1 MSEVWIYTLASV
13 FLVSVISL
21 VGILALSLK
30 DKILKKL
37 LVIIVSFSA
46 GALLGD
52 AFIHLLPEIVES
64 EGFTLSISL
73 YVLFGIFVFFVVEKL
88 INWRHCH
95 DIACETHS
103 QSFTYMNL
111 VGDGVHNFIDGMVI
125 AGSFLVSVHLGIAT
139 TVAVI
144 LHEVPQE
151 IGDFAVLV
159 YGGFKKSKA
168 LMYNLLAALAAVVGA
183 SIMLVL
189 ENYIAYLPIFLVPF
203 TAGGFIYIAGSDL
216 IPELHK
222 EVRPWVSLAQIIALV
237 TGVGI
242 MVLLIVFE

>member
-13 FLVSVISL
+13 FLVSIISL
-21 VGILALSLK
+21 VGILALSLN

-37 LVIIVSFSA
+37 LIIIVSFSA

-64 EGFTLSISL
+64 EGFTLAISL
-73 YVLFGIFVFFVVEKL
+73 YVLFGIFIFFIVEKL

-168 LMYNLLAALAAVVGA
+168 LMYNMLAALAAVVGA
-183 SIMLVL
+183 TVMLVL
-189 ENYIAYLPIFLVPF
+189 ENYMAYLPIFLVPF

-222 EVRPWVSLAQIIALV
+222 EVRPWFSLAQIVALV

-242 MVLLIVFE
+242 MVLLIVLE

>member
-1 MSEVWIYTLASV
+1 MSEVWIYTLVSV

-21 VGILALSLK
+21 VGILTLSLNDK
-30 DKILKKL
+30 VLRKILIVL
-37 LVIIVSFSA
+37 VSFSA

-52 AFIHLLPEIVES
+52 AFIHLLPEVVES

-73 YVLFGIFVFFVVEKL
+73 FILFGIFVFFSVEKL

-111 VGDGVHNFIDGMVI
+111 VGDGVHNFIDGMII
-125 AGSFLVSVHLGIAT
+125 AGSFLVSVHLGVAT

-168 LMYNLLAALAAVVGA
+168 LMYNMLAAFVAVIGAIVMLA
-183 SIMLVL
+183 LQ
-189 ENYIAYLPIFLVPF
+189 NYITHLPIFLVPF

-237 TGVGI
+237 SGVGI
-242 MVLLIVFE
+242 MVFLIMFE